1 MSMRLLVNSMPMLK
15 RKPFEATQAPLQKFS
30 FQHRFLRRLVCP
42 WLHLQWQNLY
52 KLFEDFGTSRPE
64 FHFSVQR
71 YCGLE
76 ERQVPLSLSIGGFAG
91 SLPQIFPSLQNLG
104 IPSALSDLTL
114 ALSSILSAV
123 AILHEKRFSRP
134 RSSKGFN
141 KREKNQINK

>member
-76 ERQVPLSLSIGGFAG
+76 ERQVPLSLSIGGFAR
-91 SLPQIFPSLQNLG
+91 Q
-104 IPSALSDLTL
+104 PSANFPVPSKFGHSVRTL
-114 ALSSILSAV
+114 RPHTCLIFHFVRSGNLARKTVLPTKKL
-123 AILHEKRFSRP
+123 KRLQQ
-134 RSSKGFN
+134 KG
-141 KREKNQINK
+141 K